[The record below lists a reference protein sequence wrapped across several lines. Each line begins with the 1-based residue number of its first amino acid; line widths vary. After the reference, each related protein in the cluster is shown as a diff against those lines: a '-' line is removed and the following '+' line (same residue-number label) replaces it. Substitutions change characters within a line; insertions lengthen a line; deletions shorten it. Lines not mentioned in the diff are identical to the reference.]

1 MAESICNVEDSLRCT
16 ICYKIS
22 RVQLPIQHCESGHII
37 CQTCKIRVKSC
48 PSSCS
53 KSSASSSSSPEDNQ
67 MVGHKCKFSALG
79 CEVIMNLDDDDIVL
93 HEKNCP
99 ERIITC
105 PHNECKTE
113 MQLKHFHKHGVLKGC
128 VSSER
133 YPYRED
139 GVSFFYSLKNFVFMS
154 LDEDLYWQMLQ
165 FQVHK
170 HVFYMIFSYLAS
182 KQSFIISVVLPED
195 VYTASKGSLQKNN
208 FWTFSCQKQA
218 KSAKKHSFSTL
229 LKKVWIWPRPLV

>member
-1 MAESICNVEDSLRCT
+1 MAESICNRNVEDSLRCT
-16 ICYKIS
+16 VCYKIS

-105 PHNECKTE
+105 PHNECNTMFWSILSIRLYICCPLIGRSADWPMRGQQIE
-113 MQLKHFHKHGVLKGC
+113 T
-128 VSSER
+128 
-133 YPYRED
+133 YR
-139 GVSFFYSLKNFVFMS
+139 
-154 LDEDLYWQMLQ
+154 QTT
-165 FQVHK
+165 
-170 HVFYMIFSYLAS
+170 
-182 KQSFIISVVLPED
+182 LPQIC
-195 VYTASKGSLQKNN
+195 LPQI
-208 FWTFSCQKQA
+208 C
-218 KSAKKHSFSTL
+218 L
-229 LKKVWIWPRPLV
+229 